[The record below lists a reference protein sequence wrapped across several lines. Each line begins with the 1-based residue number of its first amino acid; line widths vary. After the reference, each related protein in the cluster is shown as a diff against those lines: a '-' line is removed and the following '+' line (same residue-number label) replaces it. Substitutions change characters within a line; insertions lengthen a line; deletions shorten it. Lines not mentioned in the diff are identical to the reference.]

1 MDNKLLAEIS
11 KKLNVLISISI
22 GRINDTRQFEKNC
35 ERIQGVGAITR
46 YLSDMGLEP
55 EDISEIIGA
64 SLQSVRTL
72 LTPKRRK

>member
-1 MDNKLLAEIS
+1 MDNKLLTEIS
-11 KKLNVLISISI
+11 KKLNVLISISL
-22 GRINDTRQFEKNC
+22 GRINDTRQFEKNG

-64 SLQSVRTL
+64 PLQSIRTL

>member
-1 MDNKLLAEIS
+1 MDNKLLTEIS
-11 KKLNVLISISI
+11 KKLNVLISISL
-22 GRINDTRQFEKNC
+22 GRINDTRQFENNG
-35 ERIQGVGAITR
+35 ERIQGVGAMTR

-64 SLQSVRTL
+64 PLQSIRTL